1 MPENFKP
8 LSLLV
13 THPPY
18 HPTKAGSSLG
28 SISDHPMKDTGL
40 SEMESCWIP
49 STDTCAPE
57 GRRQVLLKAHI
68 SCFSAWKERG
78 MAPDTRPGL
87 EFPPQDSAEL
97 ESLLTPLILFA

>member
-8 LSLLV
+8 LSQLV
-13 THPPY
+13 THPPC
-18 HPTKAGSSLG
+18 HPTKAGRSLG
-28 SISDHPMKDTGL
+28 SISDDAMKDTGL

-57 GRRQVLLKAHI
+57 GRFFFRHI
-68 SCFSAWKERG
+68 YSAFLPWKEGG
-78 MAPDTRPGL
+78 MAPDARLGL

-97 ESLLTPLILFA
+97 EALLTPLILFA